1 MTDCLAEP
9 RLLLFFC
16 GKGVALRAADGDAM
30 VAVGF
35 RPRWPELPDVRTG
48 EFSDRSFLMGWITE
62 ERVMEGAR
70 VGVVELCRR
79 CGETMS
85 DVAREI
91 TRTGYYKCPKPQDPL
106 TDTS

>member
-16 GKGVALRAADGDAM
+16 GKGVGLRAAM

-48 EFSDRSFLMGWITE
+48 EFSDLLGLRCGRARAGQASRQPALLKGHRSPPRGSLGWITE
-62 ERVMEGAR
+62 ERVMEEAR
-70 VGVVELCRR
+70 VGGVEVVELARR
-79 CGETMS
+79 RP
-85 DVAREI
+85 AR
-91 TRTGYYKCPKPQDPL
+91 Q
-106 TDTS
+106 